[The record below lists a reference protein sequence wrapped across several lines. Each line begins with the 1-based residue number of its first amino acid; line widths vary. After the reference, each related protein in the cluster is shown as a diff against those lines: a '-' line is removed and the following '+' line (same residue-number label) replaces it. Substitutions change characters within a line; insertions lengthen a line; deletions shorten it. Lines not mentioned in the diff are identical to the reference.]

1 MKRTR
6 IPIPENYLPDID
18 IPAAEHVFNLAINN
32 YPKHGLD
39 EITIPFHYHE
49 NVELNFV
56 ERGSVTYIHCNR
68 VHEIP
73 EGKLGVF
80 WAGYPHKIFSGD
92 ANLSMWWITLPLHHF
107 IGWKWSRRFLRRLM
121 QGDIIIEEHNNPD
134 LDLAM
139 IRRWK
144 EDARDPDHTPIL
156 LLELEA
162 RLKRLELRMRPR
174 TSIPLNAGSPN
185 VEALHPA
192 TLQIASFILEHF
204 QQPLSLEEI
213 SAHVKLNPSYVNRLF
228 KKHFGNTPGHFL
240 REVRISHAINL
251 LQNTDAKVLDVAYES
266 GFQSSSRFYAAFR
279 AVTGKQPKEYRVF
292 RELK

>member
-1 MKRTR
+1 MHQTR
-6 IPIPENYLPDID
+6 IPIPENILPDID
-18 IPAAEHVFNLAINN
+18 IPAAEHSFGLAINN
-32 YPKHGLD
+32 YPENGLD
-39 EITIPFHYHE
+39 EIQIPFHYHE

-92 ANLSMWWITLPLHHF
+92 ENLSMWWITVPLEHF
-107 IGWKWSRRFLRRLM
+107 IGWKCSRRFLRRLM
-121 QGDIIIEEHNNPD
+121 QGEIITENENDPD
-134 LDLAM
+134 LDLAQ
-139 IRRWK
+139 IRRWAVDLR
-144 EDARDPDHTPIL
+144 EPQRRPVL

-162 RLKRLELRMRPR
+162 RLKRLELRMCPR
-174 TSIPLNAGSPN
+174 ASIPLNAGAPN

-192 TLQIASFILEHF
+192 TLQIASYILENF

-213 SAHVKLNPSYVNRLF
+213 SKHVKLNPSYVNRLF
-228 KKHFGNTPGHFL
+228 KKHFGQPPGHFL

-251 LQNTDAKVLDVAYES
+251 LQNSDAKVLDVAYDS

-279 AVTGKQPKEYRVF
+279 AVTGKQPKEYRKVNTF
-292 RELK
+292 